1 MQIEMCPRRVG
12 LQSAVSTLGTYTQ
25 YALVAMSLAASSFG
39 TTRPTT
45 LASRRANPVSA
56 RINVARV
63 CAKSRARARTTT
75 MAAAVPIMVNDLTG
89 KMGRAVADAVVARGA
104 DVCYLVPVAFSGE
117 AKDPVSVGDVVV
129 DIKSIRDG
137 DPGAIIKSLKSEHPG
152 LIVVDYTLPAA
163 VNANAALYVANDQ
176 PFVMGTTG
184 GDREKLLKDV
194 TDAKLPAVIAPQM
207 GKQVVAFQAAMKLM
221 ATNFPGAFK
230 GYTLTVTESHQSS
243 KVDTSGTAKA
253 IVESFNEL
261 GCGFDIADAVLVRD
275 VPTQI
280 APIPTGMGVPEEHI
294 LGHAFHTYK
303 LTSPDNTV
311 SFEFQHNVCGR
322 SIYAEGSVD
331 AALFL
336 SGKVGDG
343 CDSEDCE
350 AGKTLFDM
358 IDVLKEGGMVTN

>member
-1 MQIEMCPRRVG
+1 MSP
-12 LQSAVSTLGTYTQ
+12 
-25 YALVAMSLAASSFG
+25 VASFPA
-39 TTRPTT
+39 TIRTPA
-45 LASRRANPVSA
+45 LASRRANPIASRASLRATRPVARRSA
-56 RINVARV
+56 RLAT
-63 CAKSRARARTTT
+63 A

-117 AKDPVSVGDVVV
+117 AKDPVTIGDVAVE
-129 DIKSIRDG
+129 IKSIRDG
-137 DPGAIIKSLKSEHPG
+137 DPGAVLDDLKAKHPG
-152 LIVVDYTLPAA
+152 LVVVDYTLPAA
-163 VNANAALYVANDQ
+163 VNANADLYVKHAQ

-184 GDREKLLKDV
+184 GDRVKLLEDV
-194 TDAKLPAVIAPQM
+194 ATSGVPAVIAPQM

-261 GCGFDIADAVLVRD
+261 GCGFDIKDAVLVRD

-280 APIPTGMGVPEEHI
+280 APIPNGMGVPEEHI
-294 LGHAFHTYK
+294 LGHAFHTYR

-322 SIYAEGSVD
+322 SIYAEGTVD
-331 AALFL
+331 ACLFL
-336 SGKVGDG
+336 SSKMGEG
-343 CDSEDCE
+343 CASEDCE

-358 IDVLKEGGMVTN
+358 IDVLREGGMVTN

>member
-1 MQIEMCPRRVG
+1 MQIEMCPSSG
-12 LQSAVSTLGTYTQ
+12 PQSAVSTLLGAHNVHAQ

-117 AKDPVSVGDVVV
+117 AKDPVSVGDVTV

-184 GDREKLLKDV
+184 GDRGKLLKDV
-194 TDAKLPAVIAPQM
+194 PTR
-207 GKQVVAFQAAMKLM
+207 
-221 ATNFPGAFK
+221 
-230 GYTLTVTESHQSS
+230 SCRRSS
-243 KVDTSGTAKA
+243 RRRWAS
-253 IVESFNEL
+253 
-261 GCGFDIADAVLVRD
+261 RWW
-275 VPTQI
+275 
-280 APIPTGMGVPEEHI
+280 
-294 LGHAFHTYK
+294 
-303 LTSPDNTV
+303 
-311 SFEFQHNVCGR
+311 R
-322 SIYAEGSVD
+322 SRRR
-331 AALFL
+331 
-336 SGKVGDG
+336 
-343 CDSEDCE
+343 
-350 AGKTLFDM
+350 
-358 IDVLKEGGMVTN
+358 